1 MLKSDLCIDPFTGLS
16 NLFGLFESSG
26 KGAFDQAGVI
36 VAIDIAY
43 LKDTSKNY
51 SLKITEDCV
60 RALAGLM
67 RNLICRQSPDVTE
80 EAFRIGED
88 EFVLV
93 FPGKTVNEA
102 QGIALELKS
111 KFREIITNSGI
122 LGAGLC
128 TAVVQ
133 YEERGMSA
141 ASILKASYLAL
152 RDSLPTADMPVELPE
167 WAEGLIDN
175 MATRICETLSLLRQT
190 RDLALSDEVSGL
202 PNYRAAK
209 LFLEEAVLG
218 FHQSQQPYSILL
230 IDGDDLKRYNNL
242 SYQHG
247 NRMIRELGQLLVS
260 SLRYG
265 DQIARWLS
273 GDEFIV
279 VIPNSDRQM
288 AFQVGER
295 LRNAVERGTRSWSY
309 PITISIGVASCPA
322 DGTKVE
328 ELLARAEAANNMAK
342 RAGKNQV
349 S

>member
-26 KGAFDQAGVI
+26 KGTFDQAGVV

-43 LKDTSKNY
+43 LREISKNCG
-51 SLKITEDCV
+51 LKMTEDCV
-60 RALAGLM
+60 RALAGLL
-67 RNLICRQSPDVTE
+67 RSLTGPQSPDNKA

-88 EFVLV
+88 EFILVL
-93 FPGKTVNEA
+93 PGKGAKDA
-102 QGIALELKS
+102 QVIATELKTN
-111 KFREIITNSGI
+111 FREKVTNNGV

-128 TAVVQ
+128 TAIVP
-133 YEERGMSA
+133 YEKRGMSA
-141 ASILKASYLAL
+141 SSILKASYLAL
-152 RDSLPTADMPVELPE
+152 KGSLPAADIPVELPE

-175 MATRICETLSLLRQT
+175 MAGRICETLSLLRQT
-190 RDLALSDEVSGL
+190 RNLALSDEVSGL

-209 LFLEEAVLG
+209 LFLEEAVLCY
-218 FHQSQQPYSILL
+218 HQNQEPYSILL
-230 IDGDDLKRYNNL
+230 IDGDDLKRYNDL

-247 NRMIRELGQLLVS
+247 NRMIRELGQLLVE

-279 VIPNSDRQM
+279 IIPNSDRQM

-295 LRNAVERGTRSWSY
+295 LRNAVERETRNWSF

-322 DGTKVE
+322 DGTMVE
-328 ELLARAEAANNMAK
+328 ELLARAEVANNAAK

>member
-26 KGAFDQAGVI
+26 KGAFDQAGVV
-36 VAIDIAY
+36 VAIDIDY
-43 LKDTSKNY
+43 LKELSKNC
-51 SLKITEDCV
+51 SPKITEDCA
-60 RALAGLM
+60 RALAGLL
-67 RNLICRQSPDVTE
+67 RSLTGYQSPNDKA

-88 EFVLV
+88 EFILVL
-93 FPGKTVNEA
+93 PGKTAKEA
-102 QGIALELKS
+102 QEIANELK
-111 KFREIITNSGI
+111 TNFHEKVMKNGI

-141 ASILKASYLAL
+141 SSILKASYLAL
-152 RDSLPTADMPVELPE
+152 KDSLPASDMPVELPG

-175 MATRICETLSLLRQT
+175 MAARICETLSLLRQT
-190 RDLALSDEVSGL
+190 RNLALSDEVSGL

-209 LFLEEAVLG
+209 LFLEEAVLNY
-218 FHQSQQPYSILL
+218 QQNQEPYSILL
-230 IDGDDLKRYNNL
+230 IDGDNLKRYNDL

-247 NRMIRELGQLLVS
+247 NRMIRELGQLLVE

-295 LRNAVERGTRSWSY
+295 LRDAVERGTRNWAF
-309 PITISIGVASCPA
+309 PITISIGVASCPT
-322 DGTKVE
+322 DGTMVE